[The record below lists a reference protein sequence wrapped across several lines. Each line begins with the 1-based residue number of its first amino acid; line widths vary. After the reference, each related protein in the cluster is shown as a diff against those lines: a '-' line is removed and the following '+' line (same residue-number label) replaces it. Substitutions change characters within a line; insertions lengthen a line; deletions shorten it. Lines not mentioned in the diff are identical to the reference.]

1 MAKITL
7 TIEDTPD
14 GNVKVVCTPSFED
27 MMKMETSGTALTS
40 AHGYA
45 LFALNKIREE
55 SKRKTPTSI
64 YIPKLGRH

>member
-14 GNVKVVCTPSFED
+14 GKVKIVSDPTTET
-27 MMKMETSGTALTS
+27 MIKMTQSGDGLTS

-45 LFALNKIREE
+45 FRMLREAREE
-55 SKRKTPTSI
+55 SKRLKPTTI
-64 YIPKLGRH
+64 LIPRLGR